1 MWSGGEVRKLASSRL
16 QVGAPSHLHA
26 DCKSALPAAA
36 MPSASWCAQPALC
49 RLSHSCRVQ
58 VGAAALII
66 PLLEDFVDH
75 FLGEYAGDGA
85 GAF

>member
-1 MWSGGEVRKLASSRL
+1 MVELGCSVNGEWWGGSQARL
-16 QVGAPSHLHA
+16 LPSTTWR
-26 DCKSALPAAA
+26 S
-36 MPSASWCAQPALC
+36 QP
-49 RLSHSCRVQ
+49 HSCRVL

>member
-1 MWSGGEVRKLASSRL
+1 MVELGCSVNGKWLGGSQAHLL
-16 QVGAPSHLHA
+16 PSTTRR
-26 DCKSALPAAA
+26 S
-36 MPSASWCAQPALC
+36 QPPP
-49 RLSHSCRVQ
+49 CRVR

-75 FLGEYAGDGA
+75 FLGEYAGDSA

>member
-1 MWSGGEVRKLASSRL
+1 MVELGCSVNVEWWGGSQAHLLPTASRRS
-16 QVGAPSHLHA
+16 
-26 DCKSALPAAA
+26 
-36 MPSASWCAQPALC
+36 QPPP
-49 RLSHSCRVQ
+49 CRVR